1 MSYDIVT
8 GDTAPPLPVTV
19 TENDIA
25 IDTSLA
31 DSVEFRWAKPDGTV
45 TLSTLTPVDASIGEY
60 EMEWATG
67 DTDQIGAHFGQ
78 IVVTTG
84 TEVKTYPSD
93 GTRIIWW
100 VNPQVADLFE

>member
-8 GDTAPPLPVTV
+8 GDTAPPLPVAV

-45 TLSTLTPVDASIGEY
+45 TVSTLTPVNEVIGEY
-60 EMEWATG
+60 EMVWTTG
-67 DTDQIGAHFGQ
+67 DTDQPGAHFGQ

-93 GTRIIWW
+93 GSQIIWW
-100 VNPQVADLFE
+100 VHPRVGDVCP